1 MQVRLLTPFLFG
13 FTALA
18 LASLA
23 LSYSRLLHSVESAAA
38 AAGLIDSRA

>member
-1 MQVRLLTPFLFG
+1 LFG

-23 LSYSRLLHSVESAAA
+23 LSYNRLLSSMESAAT